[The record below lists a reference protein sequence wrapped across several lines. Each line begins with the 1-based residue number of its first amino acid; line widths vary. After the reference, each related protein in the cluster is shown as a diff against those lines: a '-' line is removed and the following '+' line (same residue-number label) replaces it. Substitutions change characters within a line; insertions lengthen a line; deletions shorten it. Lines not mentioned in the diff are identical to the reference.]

1 MADESL
7 TDRMDDIAFYL
18 HLRSRLEHE
27 DNLIVNRVLW
37 LMASQS
43 FLFTAYA
50 IALNGTGTRQHA
62 LLMKVLGVVGIVSG
76 ALIFVGILAAVQAM
90 AWIRALLRERV
101 PEVSRLGLPPLHSPG
116 RVVPGLAA
124 PILLPPT
131 FVVVWLYLLCAI

>member
-1 MADESL
+1 MADESR
-7 TDRMDDIAFYL
+7 TDRLDDLAFYM

-27 DNLIVNRVLW
+27 DNLIINRVLW

-50 IALNGTGTRQHA
+50 IALNGPASRRHA
-62 LLMKVLGVVGIVSG
+62 LLIHVLGVVAILSA
-76 ALIFVGILAAVQAM
+76 ALIFIGILAAVRAM
-90 AWIRALLRERV
+90 AWIRGLQRERV
-101 PEVSRLGLPPLHSPG
+101 PEPSRLGLPPLHSPG

-131 FVVVWLYLLCAI
+131 FVVVWLYLLCAS